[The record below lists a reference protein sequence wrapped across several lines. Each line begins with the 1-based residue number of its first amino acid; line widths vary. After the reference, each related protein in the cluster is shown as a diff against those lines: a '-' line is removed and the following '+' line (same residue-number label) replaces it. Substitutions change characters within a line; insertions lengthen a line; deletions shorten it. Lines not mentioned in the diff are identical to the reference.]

1 MKLVTLMENTTA
13 REDLA
18 CEHGLSL
25 YLEVGDRRILFDA
38 GQTGACIDNAEKLG
52 IDLSKVD
59 MAILSHGHYD
69 HGGGLSRFLEYNRT
83 APVYVH
89 RDAFMPH
96 FSGTDTYIGLDPALL
111 ESGRLV
117 FVEENVEL
125 DKGLSLHA
133 CNQSPR
139 YYPLDTAG
147 LKMEQAGLVQP
158 EDFRHEQYLLVE
170 EAGKRICISGCSHK
184 GILNIVRWFTPD
196 VLVGGFHFM
205 KIDPQ
210 GPEAGRLDEAAA
222 VLMEQPTVY
231 YTGHCTGLAQY
242 DYLKQIMGERLHA
255 IQTGSTFLL

>member
-1 MKLVTLMENTTA
+1 MKLVTLIENTTA

-25 YLEVGDRRILFDA
+25 YLEVGDHRILFDA

-69 HGGGLSRFLEYNRT
+69 HGGGLARFLEYNRT

-111 ESGRLV
+111 ESGRLILTG
-117 FVEENVEL
+117 EDTEL
-125 DKGLSLHA
+125 DQGLRLYA

-147 LKMEQAGLVQP
+147 LKMEEAGVIQP

-205 KIDPQ
+205 KLDP
-210 GPEAGRLDEAAA
+210 GEDGGRLTAAA
-222 VLMEQPTVY
+222 ELLMRYPAEY
-231 YTGHCTGLAQY
+231 YTGHCTGEEQFAF
-242 DYLKQIMGERLHA
+242 LKNIMGDRLRY
-255 IQTGSTFLL
+255 ISSGSSVTV